1 LHLKGPEEN
10 GMSEA
15 KAWQALDVAREWL
28 KRKRMSTAE
37 GIVWIEDRA
46 PTGGIGFLPGQRE
59 HESLAA
65 LIESERAEAY
75 RDGFEAAREMA
86 ADIAQSSA
94 INARQAAADATGD
107 GVGWATG
114 GMLTAE
120 AITRGIHTLRPPA
133 EAKEPGR

>member
-1 LHLKGPEEN
+1 MRP
-10 GMSEA
+10 
-15 KAWQALDVAREWL
+15 ALDVAREWL

-75 RDGFEAAREMA
+75 RDGFEAARESGKVLVRVLSAETQTM
-86 ADIAQSSA
+86 IAEFPDAGFQTRMNELARSIAHGMSA
-94 INARQAAADATGD
+94 S
-107 GVGWATG
+107 
-114 GMLTAE
+114 LE
-120 AITRGIHTLRPPA
+120 SLRPPA